1 MDRAV
6 LQQLGGRMR
15 ERWYLARNSGYAGH
29 REALPNIK
37 VAGSSPASNC
47 HRRIEGIM
55 LHMGFLKNAIFFK
68 RKKIQYAMAMQL
80 CVDS

>member
-37 VAGSSPASNC
+37 VAGSSGERNC
-47 HRRIEGIM
+47 HRRIE
-55 LHMGFLKNAIFFK
+55 
-68 RKKIQYAMAMQL
+68 
-80 CVDS
+80 

>member
-6 LQQLGGRMR
+6 QQQLGGRMR
-15 ERWYLARNSGYAGH
+15 ERWYLTRNSGYAGH

-47 HRRIEGIM
+47 HRRIEGMM
-55 LHMGFLKNAIFFK
+55 LHMGYLKNSNIF
-68 RKKIQYAMAMQL
+68 
-80 CVDS
+80 